1 MLHNKQGS
9 NGTIIFFLLLYHC
22 YICVGAQELNAIVTD
37 VFESF
42 YEVLLAPGLYTIE
55 LIVVLSPICRHVFLL
70 AVEKV

>member
-22 YICVGAQELNAIVTD
+22 YICVGAQELNA